1 MIKINLLES
10 VTERQNP
17 TVVTVE
23 KKVASPVSRLLVM
36 SIIVAALTVLL
47 IGWEVISTQMRKAEA
62 ERELEEQRKLAAQLE
77 AIMKEQK
84 ELEQK
89 IANIEA
95 RVAAI
100 KNLRET
106 QAGPSAVL
114 EAIRERV
121 AMLPQLYLESLE
133 QRGDQITIK
142 GNSPNEEVVTQ
153 FGRSLEFSSGLFTNL
168 NIETQR
174 REIQTTTASENEQAP
189 KLGIV
194 DFTIRTT
201 YNPSRKA
208 QNEQTQQASNPP
220 SRQISGQSTQ
230 TNQQLAKN

>member
-10 VTERQNP
+10 VTERRNP

-36 SIIVAALTVLL
+36 SIVVAALTVLL
-47 IGWEVISTQMRKAEA
+47 IGLEVISTQIRKGEA

-114 EAIRERV
+114 EAVRERV

-142 GNSPNEEVVTQ
+142 GNSPSEETVTQ

-174 REIQTTTASENEQAP
+174 REIEAATASADSQAP
-189 KLGIV
+189 KLSVV
-194 DFTIRTT
+194 DFTIRTN
-201 YNPSRKA
+201 YNPSRKD
-208 QNEQTQQASNPP
+208 QSQQTQQTQQVSNPT
-220 SRQISGQSTQ
+220 SGQISGRTS
-230 TNQQLAKN
+230 

>member
-10 VTERQNP
+10 VTERRNP

-23 KKVASPVSRLLVM
+23 KKVASPVSRLLIM
-36 SIIVAALTVLL
+36 SIVVATLTVLL
-47 IGWEVISTQMRKAEA
+47 IGLEVISTQIRKAEA

-89 IANIEA
+89 IANIDA

-114 EAIRERV
+114 EAIRERI

-142 GNSPNEEVVTQ
+142 GNSPSEETVTQ

-174 REIQTTTASENEQAP
+174 REIQASTASTDSQAP

-194 DFTIRTT
+194 DFTIRTN
-201 YNPSRKA
+201 YNPSRKN
-208 QNEQTQQASNPP
+208 QSQQTQQTQQVSNPT
-220 SRQISGQSTQ
+220 SGRISGQTS
-230 TNQQLAKN
+230 

>member
-1 MIKINLLES
+1 MIKINLVES

-23 KKVASPVSRLLVM
+23 KKVASPISRLIIMSLV
-36 SIIVAALTVLL
+36 VAALTVLL
-47 IGWEVISTQMRKAEA
+47 VSWEIISTQLTKANK
-62 ERELEEQRKLAAQLE
+62 ERELEEQKKIAAELE
-77 AIMKEQK
+77 AVMKEQK

-95 RVAAI
+95 RVNAI

-114 EAIRERV
+114 EAIRERI

-133 QRGDQITIK
+133 QKGEQITIK
-142 GNSPNEEVVTQ
+142 GNSPSEEMVTQ

-174 REIQTTTASENEQAP
+174 REIEATTASTDSQAP
-189 KLGIV
+189 KLSLV
-194 DFTIRTT
+194 DFTIRTN
-201 YNPSRKA
+201 YNPSKKS
-208 QNEQTQQASNPP
+208 QNQQAQQAGNTTSG
-220 SRQISGQSTQ
+220 GQSSNQ
-230 TNQQLAKN
+230 VNQQLAKY